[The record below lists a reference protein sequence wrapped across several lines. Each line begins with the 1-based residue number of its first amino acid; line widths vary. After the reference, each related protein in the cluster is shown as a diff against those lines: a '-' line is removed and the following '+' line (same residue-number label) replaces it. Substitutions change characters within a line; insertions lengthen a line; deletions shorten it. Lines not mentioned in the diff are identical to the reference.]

1 MNTNTAHPDI
11 DGCTSICGDCAAGYR
26 RALRDGGLSGTVPG
40 CLIAFG
46 LLRKLEGSD
55 DHLPVPPSVAALTLA
70 RPIKRA
76 ILDQRAALDTLIASL
91 SPMDSV
97 YRHERQRH
105 KAHVQPLIGR
115 EVIDTAVQGALETCS
130 EELLSAHPEGGRP
143 SGALADALPRFLALA
158 GRGIRQRTLY
168 GHTVRAHGPTLAHM
182 ERLTQEGA
190 EVRTVGEGFERL
202 IVCDRSAAFIAVL
215 TESGKEAYALEI
227 REPGLIQYLTK
238 TFEAVWERAVPVEF
252 DTTGQLPPRL
262 TGEIQ
267 RAILELMV
275 RGHTDEAISQRLGLS
290 TRTIGAHIK
299 RAATRF
305 GSRSRAELGFRLAKA
320 GVLDAG
326 RDVAGTQGSGAH
338 QRGA

>member
-1 MNTNTAHPDI
+1 MNTDSARPD
-11 DGCTSICGDCAAGYR
+11 GEACTSICGDCADGYR
-26 RALRDGGLSGTVPG
+26 RALREGGLSGTVPD

-46 LLRKLEGSD
+46 LLRTPEGSA
-55 DHLPVPPSVAALTLA
+55 DHLPVPPSVAAIALA

-76 ILDQRAALDTLIASL
+76 IQEQRAALDTLIASL
-91 SPMDSV
+91 SPMDAV

-115 EVIDTAVQGALETCS
+115 EVIDTAVRGALEACAQ
-130 EELLSAHPEGGRP
+130 ELLSAHPEGGRP
-143 SGALADALPRFLALA
+143 SGALAGALPRDLALA
-158 GRGIRQRTLY
+158 GRGVRQRTVY
-168 GHTVRAHGPTLAHM
+168 GHTVRAHAPTLAHM
-182 ERLTQEGA
+182 ERITQEGA
-190 EVRTVGEGFERL
+190 EVLTSGEGFERL

-215 TESGKEAYALEI
+215 ARSGQEAYALEI
-227 REPGLIQYLTK
+227 REPGLIQYLVQ
-238 TFEAVWERAVPVEF
+238 TFEGVWERAVPVEF
-252 DTTGQLPPRL
+252 EPTGHRPPRL
-262 TGEIQ
+262 TDDIQ

-305 GSRSRAELGFRLAKA
+305 ASRSRAELGFSLAKA
-320 GVLDAG
+320 GVLDSG
-326 RDVAGTQGSGAH
+326 RDVPGPPGSGTH

>member
-26 RALRDGGLSGTVPG
+26 RALREGGLSGTVPD

-46 LLRKLEGSD
+46 LLRKLDGSP
-55 DHLPVPPSVAALTLA
+55 DHLPVPPSVAAITLA

-76 ILDQRAALDTLIASL
+76 IRDQRAALDTMIASL
-91 SPMDSV
+91 SPMETV

-115 EVIDTAVQGALETCS
+115 DVIDTAVQGALESCS

-143 SGALADALPRFLALA
+143 SGALTDALPRDLALA
-158 GRGIRQRTLY
+158 GRGVRQRTIY
-168 GHTVRAHGPTLAHM
+168 GHTVRAHAPTLAHM
-182 ERLTQEGA
+182 ERVTQEGA
-190 EVRTVGEGFERL
+190 EVRTVGERFERL
-202 IVCDRSAAFIAVL
+202 IVCDRTAAFIAVL
-215 TESGKEAYALEI
+215 SESGNQAYVLEI

-238 TFEAVWERAVPVEF
+238 TFEGVWERAVPVEF
-252 DTTGQLPPRL
+252 DTTGQRPPQL
-262 TGEIQ
+262 TDEIQ
-267 RAILELMV
+267 RTILELMV
-275 RGHTDEAISQRLGLS
+275 RGHTDEAISKRLGLS

-305 GSRSRAELGFRLAKA
+305 GSRSRAELGFSLARA
-320 GVLDAG
+320 GALDTDRG
-326 RDVAGTQGSGAH
+326 RPRPPGSGAH

>member
-26 RALRDGGLSGTVPG
+26 RALREGGLSGTVPR
-40 CLIAFG
+40 CLITFG
-46 LLRKLEGSD
+46 LLRKPEGSP
-55 DHLPVPPSVAALTLA
+55 DHLPVPPSVAAITLA

-91 SPMDSV
+91 APMDAV
-97 YRHERQRH
+97 YRHERRH
-105 KAHVQPLIGR
+105 HQAHVQPLIGR
-115 EVIDTAVQGALETCS
+115 EVVDTAVQEALETCS

-143 SGALADALPRFLALA
+143 SGALADALPRDLSPAD
-158 GRGIRQRTLY
+158 RGVHQRTLY
-168 GHTVRAHGPTLAHM
+168 GHTVRAHGPTLAHI
-182 ERLTQEGA
+182 ERITREGA
-190 EVRTVGEGFERL
+190 EVRTVGERFERL

-215 TESGKEAYALEI
+215 TESGNDAYALEI

-252 DTTGQLPPRL
+252 ATTGQRPPQL
-262 TGEIQ
+262 TDEIQ
-267 RAILELMV
+267 QAILELMV
-275 RGHTDEAISQRLGLS
+275 RGHTDEAISKRLGLS

-299 RAATRF
+299 RASTRF
-305 GSRSRAELGFRLAKA
+305 GSRSRAELGFSLAKA

-326 RDVAGTQGSGAH
+326 RNAPGPPGSGAH

>member
-26 RALRDGGLSGTVPG
+26 RALREGGLSGTAPA

-46 LLRKLEGSD
+46 LLRKPAGSA
-55 DHLPVPPSVAALTLA
+55 DHLPVPPSVAVLTLA
-70 RPIKRA
+70 RPIRQA
-76 ILDQRAALDTLIASL
+76 ILDQRAALDTLIDSL
-91 SPMDSV
+91 SPMDAV

-143 SGALADALPRFLALA
+143 SGALADALPRDLSLA
-158 GRGIRQRTLY
+158 GRGVRQRTIY
-168 GHTVRAHGPTLAHM
+168 GHTVRAHAPTLAHM
-182 ERLTQEGA
+182 ERVTQEGA
-190 EVRTVGEGFERL
+190 EVRTVGDRFERL

-215 TESGKEAYALEI
+215 AESGEEAYALEI

-252 DTTGQLPPRL
+252 DATGQRPPRL
-262 TGEIQ
+262 TDEIQ
-267 RAILELMV
+267 QAILELMV
-275 RGHTDEAISQRLGLS
+275 RGHTDEAISKRLGLS

-305 GSRSRAELGFRLAKA
+305 GSRSRAELGFSLARA

-326 RDVAGTQGSGAH
+326 RDAPGPPWSGPH

>member
-11 DGCTSICGDCAAGYR
+11 DGCTSICGNCAAGYR
-26 RALRDGGLSGTVPG
+26 RALREGGLSGAVPG

-46 LLRKLEGSD
+46 LLRKSEGSD
-55 DHLPVPPSVAALTLA
+55 EHLPVPPSVAAITLA

-76 ILDQRAALDTLIASL
+76 ILDQRAALDDMIAAL
-91 SPMDSV
+91 TPMDAV
-97 YRHERQRH
+97 YRHERRRH
-105 KAHVQPLIGR
+105 QDHVQSLIGR
-115 EVIDTAVQGALETCS
+115 DVIDTAVQGALEACS

-143 SGALADALPRFLALA
+143 SGVLTDALPRDLAPA
-158 GRGIRQRTLY
+158 GRGVRQRTIY
-168 GHTVRAHGPTLAHM
+168 GHTVRAHGPTLAHI
-182 ERLTQEGA
+182 ERVTREGA
-190 EVRTVGEGFERL
+190 EVRTVGERFERL

-215 TESGKEAYALEI
+215 TESGKDAYALEI

-238 TFEAVWERAVPVEF
+238 TFEAVWERAVPVAF
-252 DTTGQLPPRL
+252 DMTGQQPPRL

-267 RAILELMV
+267 QAILELMV

-305 GSRSRAELGFRLAKA
+305 ASRSRAELGFSLAKA

-326 RDVAGTQGSGAH
+326 RDAPAPPGSGAH